1 MSNLASPGPLVSPS
15 PASAS
20 TDDTPNASGPLHL
33 DTVRQNGQEVTVV
46 RDAEGHI
53 VFPTEVPPAT
63 TSPTSPERSAIAPPP
78 APPRSKSHQPEPQQP
93 PSKQRD
99 SPGPDAHPRLS
110 KSEPIGP
117 RADHRRKQPSRPR
130 MGTPGPGLD
139 GQGPSNR
146 SATTTGARDR
156 RAFTFPHKMKRSGTN
171 ISQLNRAMTSYG
183 GYTSSSESSESES
196 DSDSEQQQ
204 HKQYGRFHIGNEHY
218 RTRGRVSKRDG
229 RLSISLKDTSNTG
242 YLAKA
247 LGTAA
252 RKLVPLK
259 PDEGESRPH
268 LERAD
273 SGATEIGPDTISCP
287 KLNIVIM
294 VIGSRGDAQPFLK
307 VGKVLKEQYGHR
319 VRIATHPAFREFV
332 EKDSGLEFFSVGGD
346 PSELMAFMVK
356 NPGMI
361 PTLESVKAGD
371 IGRRRAAMAEMFD
384 GFWRACINAT
394 DDEKDTRNLKM
405 MGERDPFVADAIIAN
420 PPSFAHIHCAE
431 ALGIPLHLMFTFPY
445 TPTQAFPH
453 PLASIKK
460 SNVDPGYTNFISYPL
475 VEMMVWQGLGDLVN
489 NFRVKTLGLDPVST
503 LWAPGATY
511 RLHVP
516 FTYMWSPGLVS
527 KPSDWGPEV
536 DVSGFVFL
544 DLASTFKPPSP
555 LTTFLSASEEP
566 PIYIGFGS
574 IVVDDANRFTN
585 MIFDAVKLAGV
596 RALVSKG
603 WGGLGGDSLDVPDNI
618 LFLDNTPHDWLF
630 PKVRACV
637 IHGGAGTTAIALK
650 CGKPT
655 MIVPFFGDQHFWG
668 SMVGNAGAGP
678 EPVPYKSL
686 TAEKLAEGIKYL
698 LTDEAVKAAGE
709 IAKSIEKEGDGA
721 ENACKA
727 FHKHLVL
734 AGKNSMRCSILR
746 DKVAV
751 WQLKNTNLRLSA
763 MAADVVVDRGYV
775 SWKKLRLLRHNEWN
789 DFEGPGEPV
798 TGVAG
803 SLVSSAGKVFKGIG
817 GVPYRIAKGREERRE
832 RKERRRRRAVKK
844 SEGKAGDGD
853 GKDKKEEVEENNEEG
868 KQATDGGK
876 GGTNGKR
883 KEDGEDTESRPG
895 PPDTTEAVDHAADSG
910 ENAPDEEEAKNI
922 KTTTSNAIHRRDTQ
936 QTTSTTAT
944 DEDTPAEEF
953 VTQVG
958 RGAYKSASALARA
971 PVDLSLALVQ
981 GFHNAPR
988 LYGDDTVR
996 RPIRVTG
1003 IKSGLH
1009 AAGHE
1014 FVYGIYDGWT
1024 GLVRLPVRGA
1034 RDGGLRG
1041 FVTGVGMGVTG
1052 FVLKDIAAL
1061 FGPVGYTLK
1070 GVVKQAE
1077 RGRQPIKYIRR
1088 ARIMQGQREMS
1099 FLSELEKKQRAED
1112 VIKGWDIM
1120 RSLWAALD
1128 LEEKKKGGLK
1138 VKLGMRKRGK
1148 RGLGAVFESVE
1159 TAERAFVA
1167 LKRGE
1172 GVESVVGQEKG
1183 REGEDRGKS
1192 SAIAAKEKKKG
1203 SDVKGSEKRSLEQ
1216 RSNKGAADDGE
1227 SGDRPDVGQE
1237 KVRVNGGGLKGASGS
1252 NGAVTDPTLPN
1263 GGLGNVDGAGGG
1275 IGLSDDDAFGEEK
1288 TPVEESE
1295 NPFSPSHKDV
1305 EKNKAENQRMMARVN
1320 GRA

>member
-1 MSNLASPGPLVSPS
+1 MSNPILQETIVSPS

-20 TDDTPNASGPLHL
+20 TEASSNGPLHL
-33 DTVRQNGQEVTVV
+33 DTIAQNGQEVTVV
-46 RDAEGHI
+46 RDADGHI
-53 VFPTEVPPAT
+53 IYPSKVPPPT
-63 TSPTSPERSAIAPPP
+63 QSPTSPDWRIEPP
-78 APPRSKSHQPEPQQP
+78 AGPSRSKSHQLQSQTQP
-93 PSKQRD
+93 DIPS
-99 SPGPDAHPRLS
+99 PDAHPRMT
-110 KSEPIGP
+110 KSDSI
-117 RADHRRKQPSRPR
+117 AAQ
-130 MGTPGPGLD
+130 D
-139 GQGPSNR
+139 GQTRPNMGASGHR
-146 SATTTGARDR
+146 SATTTGTTSGTRDH
-156 RAFTFPHKMKRSGTN
+156 RAFTLPNRLKRAGTGV
-171 ISQLNRAMTSYG
+171 SQLNRAISSYG
-183 GYTSSSESSESES
+183 GYTSSSESSSE
-196 DSDSEQQQ
+196 DEGGGHRDQF
-204 HKQYGRFHIGNEHY
+204 GRFHIRNEHY
-218 RTRGRVSKRDG
+218 HTRGKVSKHDG
-229 RLSISLKDTSNTG
+229 RLNISLKDTSNTG

-247 LGTAA
+247 LGMAA

-259 PDEGESRPH
+259 PAGDEPGERPPHPSRISS
-268 LERAD
+268 A
-273 SGATEIGPDTISCP
+273 STAAGPDDVSCP

-319 VRIATHPAFREFV
+319 VRIATHPAFRDFV

-394 DDEKDTRNLKM
+394 DDEKDTQNLKM
-405 MGERDPFVADAIIAN
+405 MGKMDPFVADAIIAN

-489 NFRVKTLGLDPVST
+489 HFRVKTLGLDPVST

-516 FTYMWSPGLVS
+516 FTYMWSPGLVP
-527 KPSDWGPEV
+527 KPSDWGKEI

-555 LTTFLSASEEP
+555 LTKFLDSGED

-574 IVVDDANRFTN
+574 IVVDDANRFTD
-585 MIFDAVKLAGV
+585 MIFEAVKLAGV

-603 WGGLGGDSLDVPDNI
+603 WGGLGGDSLDVPENI
-618 LFLDNTPHDWLF
+618 FLLDNTPHDWLF

-668 SMVGNAGAGP
+668 SMVSNAGAGP
-678 EPVPYKSL
+678 EPVPYKDL
-686 TAEKLAEGIKYL
+686 TAEKLAEAIKYC
-698 LTDEAVKAAGE
+698 LTEEAVKGAE
-709 IAKSIEKEGDGA
+709 KIAKDIELEGDGA

-734 AGKNSMRCSILR
+734 AGKNSMRCSILK

-751 WQLKNTNLRLSA
+751 WQLKNTNLRLSS
-763 MAADVVVDRGYV
+763 MAADFIVDKGYV

-803 SLVSSAGKVFKGIG
+803 SLMSSAGNVFSGIG
-817 GVPYRIAKGREERRE
+817 GVPYRMAKKKHERRE
-832 RKERRRRRAVKK
+832 RKEQRRKRTAKRAEDRKENKAESEKDMKSDNNSGRKK
-844 SEGKAGDGD
+844 S
-853 GKDKKEEVEENNEEG
+853 
-868 KQATDGGK
+868 
-876 GGTNGKR
+876 NG
-883 KEDGEDTESRPG
+883 ESTSPS
-895 PPDTTEAVDHAADSG
+895 PPAPPETTEAVDHAAEPTEDVQ
-910 ENAPDEEEAKNI
+910 DKDDTDHI
-922 KTTTSNAIHRRDTQ
+922 QTTTSNAIHREDTQ
-936 QTTSTTAT
+936 QTTSTTE
-944 DEDTPAEEF
+944 EDNPAEEF

-958 RGAYKSASALARA
+958 RGAVMSASALARA
-971 PVDLSLALVQ
+971 PVDLSLALAQ

-996 RPIRVTG
+996 RPTRVTG
-1003 IKSGLH
+1003 IKSGLR

-1014 FVYGIYDGWT
+1014 FVYGVYDGWT

-1034 RDGGLRG
+1034 RDGGVRG

-1052 FVLKDIAAL
+1052 FVLKDIAAV

-1088 ARIMQGQREMS
+1088 ARIMEGQREVRA
-1099 FLSELEKKQRAED
+1099 LGEREKKNKAEE
-1112 VIKGWDIM
+1112 VIKGWNIM
-1120 RSLWAALD
+1120 RALWVALD
-1128 LEEKKKGGLK
+1128 LEEKKKGGLRARM
-1138 VKLGMRKRGK
+1138 GMRKRGK
-1148 RGLGAVFESVE
+1148 RSLGAVFECVE
-1159 TAERAFVA
+1159 TAERALIA
-1167 LKRGE
+1167 LNKGE
-1172 GVESVVGQEKG
+1172 GIESVVGSEKG
-1183 REGEDRGKS
+1183 RESEDHGKS
-1192 SAIAAKEKKKG
+1192 SALAAKEKREGVDHKG
-1203 SDVKGSEKRSLEQ
+1203 TGSSSEKRNLEQ
-1216 RSNKGAADDGE
+1216 RKENDVSGLAGKPDGNVE
-1227 SGDRPDVGQE
+1227 DAVS
-1237 KVRVNGGGLKGASGS
+1237 GGG
-1252 NGAVTDPTLPN
+1252 
-1263 GGLGNVDGAGGG
+1263 DGTV
-1275 IGLSDDDAFGEEK
+1275 LSDDGAFAEEK
-1288 TPVEESE
+1288 TPVDEKE
-1295 NPFSPSHKDV
+1295 NPFSPSHRDV
-1305 EKNKAENQRMMARVN
+1305 EKNKAENKRTMERVD
-1320 GRA
+1320 GKA